1 VIIDM
6 RLPFARVVVAG
17 DSMLPALRP
26 GDCLL
31 VSRRSRI
38 DAGDVVVAR
47 RPNAE
52 ALLLVKRAV
61 RREDG
66 GWWLLSDNATEGLDD
81 SRAFGV
87 LPDACVLGKVLLR
100 YYPFRR
106 S

>member
-1 VIIDM
+1 M
-6 RLPFARVVVAG
+6 RMPFSRVVVAG

-31 VSRRSRI
+31 VFRRARI
-38 DAGDVVVAR
+38 EVGDVVVAR
-47 RPNAE
+47 RPHVE

-66 GWWLLSDNATEGLDD
+66 GWWLLSDNEAVGRDD

-87 LPDACVLGKVLLR
+87 LPDEYVVGKVLFR